1 MFPIL
6 APFLGALLPLG
17 ATVATGKYVSDK
29 LDEKAEVAQ
38 FSHSMMG
45 VISRAKGK

>member
-1 MFPIL
+1 MLPVL

-17 ATVATGKYVSDK
+17 LVSATGKYVSDK
-29 LDEKAEVAQ
+29 LDEKAEGKG

-45 VISRAKGK
+45 VISIAKRN